1 MAYTTIDNPE
11 LYFQAKLYTGNGSD
25 GNAITLDGDE
35 NMQPDFLWIKERST
49 TNSHRVYDSVRG
61 VNAALL
67 ANDQNAEDQ
76 YTAYG
81 QLESFDSDGFTVGAG
96 TSNGAGTNASS
107 ATIVAW
113 CWKAGTSFSNDA
125 SATSVGTI
133 DSTGSINTTAGF
145 SIISYTGTGS
155 AGTVAH
161 GLASTPQA
169 IIIKNR
175 TDSSS
180 SFWGVYHHSSFVNAS
195 DPNVV
200 YLNSDGA
207 ASDDT
212 NVFGTSTTF
221 SSTVFSVGDYNGSNG
236 SSNNIIGYC
245 FSEKQGFSKFG
256 SYEGN
261 GNADGTFVYLGFRPA
276 WLMVKPIDAADN
288 WVNFDNK
295 RLGFNSSVSPY
306 SLHANKNFAET
317 TDTGQLDFLSNG
329 FKIRNSGNTVNRTS
343 TFIYMAFAEA
353 PFVNSNGVPANA
365 R

>member
-1 MAYTTIDNPE
+1 MAAYTTIDNPE

-67 ANDQNAEDQ
+67 ANDSNAEDQ
-76 YTAYG
+76 YAAYG

-113 CWKAGTSFSNDA
+113 CWKE
-125 SATSVGTI
+125 SA
-133 DSTGSINTTAGF
+133 TAGF
-145 SIISYTGTGS
+145 DIITHSGTGS
-155 AGTVAH
+155 AKNESHSLSATPHWILTKCRSDAQSWATHHKSYSATEKVMYLDNNNA
-161 GLASTPQA
+161 LASTDPDWLTA
-169 IIIKNR
+169 V
-175 TDSSS
+175 SSS
-180 SFWGVYHHSSFVNAS
+180 TISLGGSGS
-195 DPNVV
+195 DANTSGRTYVA
-200 YLNSDGA
+200 YLW
-207 ASDDT
+207 
-212 NVFGTSTTF
+212 
-221 SSTVFSVGDYNGSNG
+221 
-236 SSNNIIGYC
+236 
-245 FSEKQGFSKFG
+245 SEKQGFSKFG

-276 WLMVKPIDAADN
+276 WLMVKPIDASDN

-353 PFVNSNGVPANA
+353 PFVNSNGVPCNA